1 MKKYILSDVWLKAS
15 ILGAIWAASEI
26 ILGSFL
32 HNLHIP
38 FKGNILTAIGFIL
51 LISVSYI
58 WKDRG
63 LFWRSGLI
71 CALMKTMSP
80 SAVIFGPMVAIFME
94 ALMLEVS
101 VRFFGRNFVGFF
113 IGSALAMSWIL
124 FQKIINYIIFY
135 GFNIV
140 EIYADLLKYAER
152 QLDITFD
159 VFWLPVFILLV
170 IYILFGLFAVF
181 AAMRIGKSI
190 TRSSKHAELK
200 VTPGSVDLS
209 SNTKKQFDYSIG
221 WLLFSF
227 VGLVVTLILIT
238 NSKFYIWMPLSATL
252 VTVWIVRYKRAMR
265 QLSRPK
271 FWISFV
277 IITILSALLIS
288 SLNDSANRWI
298 EGLMVGLQM
307 NFRAAVV
314 IVGFSV
320 LSTELYN
327 PVIRN
332 WLARSAFKQMPA
344 ALEVAFNS
352 LPFIVANLPDAKTFL
367 RKPGSV
373 IKLLISYAENSFSEY
388 SAARQA
394 SVIIVS
400 GEIAEGK
407 TSLLVELTQSLKN
420 RNITVGGLLSSRIIE
435 NKQTVGYKLVSVE
448 TGEELD
454 YLKLKK
460 DMDSGG
466 IGRFEID
473 YSAINWGRQLLSS
486 KNTLDKD
493 VVIIDEV
500 GKLELEKN
508 GWRSN
513 LQKLLA
519 IPALHIVISVRKKY
533 VQGIIADFGLINYKV
548 LLVSDINFKDI
559 ESEITTVD

>member
-1 MKKYILSDVWLKAS
+1 MKRTLLSDVWLKAS
-15 ILGAIWAASEI
+15 ILGANWAASEI

-38 FKGNILTAIGFIL
+38 FKGNILTTIGLIL
-51 LISVSYI
+51 MISVSYI

-63 LFWRSGLI
+63 LFWRTGLI

-94 ALMLEVS
+94 AMLLEVS
-101 VRFFGRNFVGFF
+101 VRVLGRNFAGFF
-113 IGSALAMSWIL
+113 LGSALAMSWIL

-152 QLDITFD
+152 QFDITFD
-159 VFWLPVFILLV
+159 VFWLPVLILLV

-190 TRSSKHAELK
+190 MGSSNQTELE

-209 SNTKKQFDYSIG
+209 SNTKKHFYYSIG

-227 VGLVVTLILIT
+227 VGLVITLILIT

-252 VTVWIVRYKRAMR
+252 VAVWIVRYKRAMR

-288 SLNDSANRWI
+288 SLNDSTNRWL

-327 PVIRN
+327 PIIRN
-332 WLARSAFKQMPA
+332 WLARSAFKQIPA

-373 IKLLISYAENSFSEY
+373 IRVLIRYAEDSFNKY
-388 SAARQA
+388 SGSRHTK
-394 SVIIVS
+394 VLIVS
-400 GEIAEGK
+400 GEVAEGK
-407 TSLLVELTQSLKN
+407 TSVVVDLIQSMRKKN
-420 RNITVGGLLSSRIIE
+420 IAVGGIYSQRIVE
-435 NKQTVGYKLVSVE
+435 DGQTVGYNLVSVE
-448 TGEELD
+448 TGEKLE
-454 YLKLKK
+454 YLKLKEVK
-460 DMDSGG
+460 DSEG
-466 IGRFEID
+466 IGRFKID
-473 YSAINWGRQLLSS
+473 SSALNWGREVLSVA
-486 KNTLDKD
+486 NTTGKD
-493 VVIIDEV
+493 VLVIDEV
-500 GKLELEKN
+500 GKLELEDG
-508 GWRSN
+508 GWRNS
-513 LQKLLA
+513 LRKALT
-519 IPALHIVISVRKKY
+519 IPGLYVVISVRKKY
-533 VQGIIADFGLINYKV
+533 LKKIIESFGLINYKV
-548 LLVSDINFKDI
+548 FLVSDINYRDI
-559 ESEITTVD
+559 ESEIVSQ